1 MKKRIA
7 SIALSL
13 AMCLT
18 LLPTAAYAEDVSE
31 GGSFDSQSSTVN
43 GAATVAGSNEAVDTT
58 KNTVVYTG
66 ENETTTVKREVR
78 DGNELDNALQDNSIT
93 EIDIIA
99 DFTYNG
105 SIATGDKKIV
115 VNEGVTLTIG
125 GSKTKITGKFENNGT
140 ITITS
145 SYECIWTAQTTGT
158 GKIVADNQK
167 WGEYQTYVDYGC
179 VPEENLENCQINIVK
194 DVSIQPTVSLPSDM
208 KVGYTITPT
217 VTNLIDGVE
226 ISKVFQYKW
235 KDGNSNQIYDGAA
248 KPTLTKAGTLKLN
261 LAAKKPY
268 IMRSASGS
276 YGSIDAIGTVQK
288 LTLHTVYV
296 DTVNGSNSNIGNT
309 TTAPLKTISKAV
321 DEVADGGTII
331 LLSDATSSV
340 LSFDKNVTITSVEG
354 ETYTVNATYTYI
366 KDNVTATFESVDAQN
381 LTFYKWDNT
390 SHGSGNV
397 VFKNCTGSGIQ
408 IADNVI
414 SNVTLENSQLGGRFG
429 AQGTLTLK
437 NATINGSF
445 STKDFVAKGENIYV
459 PEDNRSKVS
468 RIEGTATIE
477 KAVEIQLSA
486 PDATTPYQERK
497 LIETTADASNFTVSS
512 PYQLKKQT
520 EYNGTYIY
528 AFIPVTSVTLAPETL
543 SIEEGKTAEL
553 TATIS
558 PANASDQQF
567 SWDVKDTEIA
577 SVYGYTSETKT
588 VTALKEGQTQITV
601 TVDGQTA
608 SCTVTVTPRTISV
621 ESITLNKTQLS
632 LVKGATETLTAT
644 VLPTTA
650 TDKAV
655 TWESSDTAVATVE
668 NGVVTA
674 VAAGNATITAKAG
687 EKTATCAVTVTNPSN
702 SGSSSGGGGSS
713 TPRYAVTV
721 PDKTENGSLSVSSK
735 NAKKGSDVT
744 VTATPDKGYEVDDI
758 VAKDAKGNKLTLKD
772 NGDGTY
778 TFTMPASKVTVTA
791 AFAEKKAEP
800 IVPEKLFADVS
811 AEEYYYEA
819 VKWASEN
826 GVTGGIGENLF
837 GANLPCTRAQI
848 VTFLWRAAGSPEPK
862 GMSGF
867 VDVSADAYYAKAV
880 AWAVEQGIVSGTSA
894 TTFSPDAVC
903 TRAQSVAFLYRAF
916 GEKVNKAAGFSDVSA
931 DAYYADA
938 VAWAVEN
945 GVASGIGGG
954 LFAPDQDCA
963 RGQIVAFLYRA
974 YQNK

>member
-1 MKKRIA
+1 MYLR
-7 SIALSL
+7 
-13 AMCLT
+13 
-18 LLPTAAYAEDVSE
+18 
-31 GGSFDSQSSTVN
+31 GGAFDSQPSTVN
-43 GAATVAGSNEAVDTT
+43 GAA
-58 KNTVVYTG
+58 VYT
-66 ENETTTVKREVR
+66 NEDTVDDTSADKVNVR
-78 DGNELDNALQDNSIT
+78 TKDELKAALANNDVNIIYIT
-93 EIDIIA
+93 DSFKYT
-99 DFTYNG
+99 D
-105 SIATGDKKIV
+105 SVDTGDKKIV
-115 VNEGVTLTIG
+115 VNKGVTLTIG
-125 GSKTKITGKFENNGT
+125 GYTTEITGTFENNGT

-145 SYECIWTAQTTGT
+145 GNKCIWKAQTTGS

-167 WGEYQTYVDYGC
+167 FGEYQTYVDYGC
-179 VPEENLENCQINIVK
+179 VPDAMLEGSNCRINIVK

-414 SNVTLENSQLGGRFG
+414 KDVTLENSQLGGRFG

-445 STKDFVAKGENIYV
+445 STVNFVAEGKNTYVTEN
-459 PEDNRSKVS
+459 NRTRTSKIS
-468 RIEGTATIE
+468 GTANI
-477 KAVEIQLSA
+477 ASPVEIQLSA

-543 SIEEGKTAEL
+543 SIEEGKTAGL

-558 PANASDQQF
+558 PANATTQQH
-567 SWDVKDTEIA
+567 SWASENGKIA
-577 SVYGYTSETKT
+577 KAYGETLNTAK
-588 VTALKEGQTQITV
+588 VTAIGVGKTTITYTIGGKE
-601 TVDGQTA
+601 A
-608 SCTVTVTPRTISV
+608 SCEVTVTPRTISV
-621 ESITLNKTQLS
+621 ESITLNKPQLS

-650 TDKAV
+650 TDKTV
-655 TWESSDTAVATVE
+655 IWESSDTAVATVKD
-668 NGVVTA
+668 GIVTA

-721 PDKTENGSLSVSSK
+721 PDKTENGSLSVTPK
-735 NAKKGSDVT
+735 NAKRGSDVT

-800 IVPEKLFADVS
+800 IAPEKLFADVS

-880 AWAVEQGIVSGTSA
+880 AWAVERGIVSGTSA

>member
-1 MKKRIA
+1 MYPR
-7 SIALSL
+7 
-13 AMCLT
+13 
-18 LLPTAAYAEDVSE
+18 
-31 GGSFDSQSSTVN
+31 GGAFDSQPSTVN
-43 GAATVAGSNEAVDTT
+43 GAA
-58 KNTVVYTG
+58 VYT
-66 ENETTTVKREVR
+66 NEDTVDDTSADKVNVR
-78 DGNELDNALQDNSIT
+78 TKDELKAALANNDVNIIYIT
-93 EIDIIA
+93 DSFKYT
-99 DFTYNG
+99 D
-105 SIATGDKKIV
+105 SIATGEKTLV
-115 VNEGVTLTIG
+115 VNEDVTLTIG

-145 SYECIWTAQTTGT
+145 SFECIWKAQTTGE
-158 GKIVADNQK
+158 GKIVAKNEK

-208 KVGYTITPT
+208 KVGDTITPT
-217 VTNLIDGVE
+217 FTNIVNGVDLE
-226 ISKVFQYKW
+226 NAFKFKW
-235 KDGNSNQIYDGAA
+235 ENNGNTVYNGAVSPA
-248 KPTLTKAGTLKLN
+248 LTKKGTLKLTVSV
-261 LAAKKPY
+261 KKPY
-268 IMRSASGS
+268 VMRSSSGS
-276 YGSIDAIGTVQK
+276 YGISDVSGTVK
-288 LTLHTVYV
+288 EVLLDTVYV
-296 DTVNGSNSNIGNT
+296 NANSGNNNNIGNT
-309 TTAPLKTISKAV
+309 KAAPMKTIGKAIDKV
-321 DEVADGGTII
+321 NDGGTII

-397 VFKNCTGSGIQ
+397 VFKNCTGSGIE

-558 PANASDQQF
+558 PANATTQQH
-567 SWDVKDTEIA
+567 SWASENGKIA
-577 SVYGYTSETKT
+577 KAYGKT
-588 VTALKEGQTQITV
+588 LNTAKVTAIGVGKTTITYTIGGKE
-601 TVDGQTA
+601 A
-608 SCTVTVTPRTISV
+608 SCEVTVTPRTISV
-621 ESITLNKTQLS
+621 ESITLNKPQLS

-650 TDKAV
+650 TDKTV
-655 TWESSDTAVATVE
+655 IWESSDTAVATVKD
-668 NGVVTA
+668 GIVTA

-702 SGSSSGGGGSS
+702 SGSSSGGGSS

-744 VTATPDKGYEVDDI
+744 ITATPDKGYEVDDI

-800 IVPEKLFADVS
+800 IAPEKLFADVS

-894 TTFSPDAVC
+894 TTFNPDAVC

>member
-1 MKKRIA
+1 MYPR
-7 SIALSL
+7 
-13 AMCLT
+13 
-18 LLPTAAYAEDVSE
+18 
-31 GGSFDSQSSTVN
+31 GGAFDSQPSTGN
-43 GAATVAGSNEAVDTT
+43 GAA
-58 KNTVVYTG
+58 VYTS
-66 ENETTTVKREVR
+66 EDTVDDTSADKVNVR
-78 DGNELDNALQDNSIT
+78 TKDELKAALANNDVNIIYIT
-93 EIDIIA
+93 DSFKYT
-99 DFTYNG
+99 D
-105 SIATGDKKIV
+105 SIATGEKTLV
-115 VNEGVTLTIG
+115 VNEGVTLETTASQISGTIV
-125 GSKTKITGKFENNGT
+125 NNGT
-140 ITITS
+140 IKITGS
-145 SYECIWTAQTTGT
+145 GQCIWTAQTTGT

-179 VPEENLENCQINIVK
+179 VPDAMLEGSNCRINIVK

-208 KVGYTITPT
+208 KVGDTITPT
-217 VTNLIDGVE
+217 FTNIVNGVDLE
-226 ISKVFQYKW
+226 NAFKFKW
-235 KDGNSNQIYDGAA
+235 ENNGNTVYNGAVS
-248 KPTLTKAGTLKLN
+248 PTLTKKGTLKLTVSV
-261 LAAKKPY
+261 KKPY
-268 IMRSASGS
+268 VMRSSSGS
-276 YGSIDAIGTVQK
+276 YGISDVSGTVK
-288 LTLHTVYV
+288 EVLLDTVYV
-296 DTVNGSNSNIGNT
+296 NANSGNNNNIGNT
-309 TTAPLKTISKAV
+309 KAAPMKTIGKAIDKV
-321 DEVADGGTII
+321 NDGGTII
-331 LLSDATSSV
+331 LLSDYTSTA
-340 LSFDKNVTITSVEG
+340 LSFDKNVTIKSDDG
-354 ETYTVNATYTYI
+354 GKYTVQVTREVAV
-366 KDNVTATFESVDAQN
+366 KDDMTVTFDSVNVKDFNFTKYYSSSV
-381 LTFYKWDNT
+381 
-390 SHGSGNV
+390 GSGNV
-397 VFKNCTGSGIQ
+397 VFKNCTGSGIE

-558 PANASDQQF
+558 PANATTQQH
-567 SWDVKDTEIA
+567 SWASENGKIA
-577 SVYGYTSETKT
+577 KAYGKT
-588 VTALKEGQTQITV
+588 LNTAKVTAIGVGKTTITYTIGGKE
-601 TVDGQTA
+601 A
-608 SCTVTVTPRTISV
+608 SCEVTVTPRTISV
-621 ESITLNKTQLS
+621 ESITLNKPQLS

-650 TDKAV
+650 TDKTV
-655 TWESSDTAVATVE
+655 IWESSDTAVATVKD
-668 NGVVTA
+668 GIVTA

-702 SGSSSGGGGSS
+702 SGSSSGGGSS

-744 VTATPDKGYEVDDI
+744 ITATPDKGYEVDDI

-837 GANLPCTRAQI
+837 GAKLPCTRAQI

-894 TTFSPDAVC
+894 TTFNPDAVC